1 MVRHGFLL
9 SGTTTTTMTILMV
22 WHALILLATQYHP
35 TSTDA
40 FVVVPVATTSTA
52 TTYNYNQWIETR
64 QRPSTLKL
72 QALPFSTT
80 TLEQLSSI
88 SISGT
93 TITTLSTSSTAVASS
108 IPSSSMQLAAAAT
121 IDPTTFLQDV
131 LGGVLG
137 TPLIL
142 AIPIVAAL
150 GVASLIAFLIVAY
163 ANPAESED

>member
-9 SGTTTTTMTILMV
+9 SGTTSTTMTTILMV
-22 WHALILLATQYHP
+22 WLALILLATQYHP
-35 TSTDA
+35 TSTA

-52 TTYNYNQWIETR
+52 KTYNYYPWVETR

-72 QALPFSTT
+72 QALPLTT

-108 IPSSSMQLAAAAT
+108 IPSSSIQLAAAAT